1 MFNYLIYVVPDY
13 QINLIVPA
21 EIKDYGKFH
30 TEIGP
35 VLEFIRNSRDLEKLR
50 ELLNEK
56 PVYRE
61 MDRESA
67 VLLNAVAGL
76 RLNLKKEKGV
86 LNMCKAWEDYAKD
99 YAEDYAKEL
108 TIKSVR
114 NMIRKGIPYETA
126 RGIIEGVSDEE
137 LRRMYEEEQKPF

>member
-1 MFNYLIYVVPDY
+1 MGSIDAITKEYTSDN
-13 QINLIVPA
+13 
-21 EIKDYGKFH
+21 KFH

-35 VLEFIRNSRDLEKLR
+35 VLEFIRNSRDSEKLR
-50 ELLNEK
+50 DLLNEK

-61 MDRESA
+61 TDRESA

-86 LNMCKAWEDYAKD
+86 LNTCKAWEDYAK
-99 YAEDYAKEL
+99 DYAKEL

-114 NMIRKGIPYETA
+114 NMIRKGIPYEAA

-137 LRRMYEEEQKPF
+137 LRQMYEEEQKPF